1 MALFVLEDLE
11 AAMEVM
17 VFPRTMHEYGPLL
30 DDDAVV
36 CVKGRLDQREE
47 PAKIICLEVQ
57 RPELVADGGAPI
69 RINLPAASATGT
81 MIGDLKKML
90 QEHPGDAPVF
100 LHLGQKVLRLPDQF
114 NVDAR
119 NGLFAELRVLLG
131 PNGLVT

>member
-1 MALFVLEDLE
+1 MKVALE
-11 AAMEVM
+11 ALRNEA
-17 VFPRTMHEYGPLL
+17 TI
-30 DDDAVV
+30 A
-36 CVKGRLDQREE
+36 
-47 PAKIICLEVQ
+47 
-57 RPELVADGGAPI
+57 ELAADGGAPI